1 MFGTALN
8 YVALRLL
15 GVVREDSDV
24 VRARALLQSLGG
36 ATGVPSWGKFF
47 WHYWVCM
54 SGQDSILFY
63 QNYGICPTLTILIK
77 KCNALLARYAVYTRV
92 TAMRRVGI
100 VSINR

>member
-1 MFGTALN
+1 MFGTVLN

-47 WHYWVCM
+47 
-54 SGQDSILFY
+54 L
-63 QNYGICPTLTILIK
+63 
-77 KCNALLARYAVYTRV
+77 ALLGVYEWSGLNSLLPELWYMHDNNYSTTNNYYYIIISERLDVGMARGSDIISR
-92 TAMRRVGI
+92 
-100 VSINR
+100 

>member
-24 VRARALLQSLGG
+24 VRARAILQSLGG

-47 WHYWVCM
+47 
-54 SGQDSILFY
+54 L
-63 QNYGICPTLTILIK
+63 
-77 KCNALLARYAVYTRV
+77 ALLGVYEWSGLNSLLPELWYMPDNNYTNRRMQCIVGSLRGLYACDREATGRNYTL
-92 TAMRRVGI
+92 
-100 VSINR
+100 

>member
-24 VRARALLQSLGG
+24 VRAKALLQSLGG

-47 WHYWVCM
+47 
-54 SGQDSILFY
+54 L
-63 QNYGICPTLTILIK
+63 
-77 KCNALLARYAVYTRV
+77 ALLGVYEWSGLNPLLPELWY
-92 TAMRRVGI
+92 MRDNNYTIIYLQSVWMEGWRADRI
-100 VSINR
+100 SSR